1 MPAFAARDMIT
12 IMSDPFIDHF
22 LELSTGK
29 ATFAAGQHIFNQGD
43 AITWLYLMQAGT
55 IHLVRYQADGTVAVL
70 QRASPGM
77 VLAEASVFSSRY
89 HCNAVA
95 VTNSE
100 ALIIPV
106 NSVRRLLR
114 SDHVFAETW
123 ASYLS
128 HQLQQARKRAE
139 IASLKTVAARLSAWL
154 AWNDGLLPSKGEWK
168 NLADEIGVSPEALYR
183 ELAKRGKSFS
193 PAGP

>member
-1 MPAFAARDMIT
+1 MIT

-29 ATFAAGQHIFNQGD
+29 ATFAAGQHVFNQGD
-43 AITWLYLMQAGT
+43 AIKWLYLMQAGT
-55 IHLVRYQADGTVAVL
+55 IHLVRHQADGNVAVL

-77 VLAEASVFSSRY
+77 VIAEASVYSSRY
-89 HCNAVA
+89 HCDAVS
-95 VTNSE
+95 VRNSE

-106 NSVRRLLR
+106 NSVRALLR
-114 SDHVFAETW
+114 NEPAFAKTW

-139 IASLKTVAARLSAWL
+139 IASLKTVAARLNAWL

-168 NLADEIGVSPEALYR
+168 YLADDIGVSPEALYR

-193 PAGP
+193 PAGS

>member
-1 MPAFAARDMIT
+1 MIT
-12 IMSDPFIDHF
+12 IMSDPLSDRF

-29 ATFAAGQHIFNQGD
+29 ASFAGGQHIFNQDD
-43 AITWLYLMQAGT
+43 AITRLYHVRAGA
-55 IHLVRYQADGTVAVL
+55 IHLVRYQADGNVAVL
-70 QRASPGM
+70 QRALPGM
-77 VLAEASVFSSRY
+77 VLGEASVFSSRY
-89 HCNAVA
+89 HCDAVA

-100 ALIIPV
+100 ALVIPV

-114 SDHVFAETW
+114 SDHVFAEAW

-168 NLADEIGVSPEALYR
+168 SLADEIGVSAEALYR
-183 ELAKRGKSFS
+183 ELAKRGKFFS
-193 PAGP
+193 HETS

>member
-1 MPAFAARDMIT
+1 MIT
-12 IMSDPFIDHF
+12 IMSDPLIDHF
-22 LELSTGK
+22 LELSTGRGD
-29 ATFAAGQHIFNQGD
+29 FAAGQHIFNQGD
-43 AITWLYLMQAGT
+43 AITRLYLVQAGT
-55 IHLVRYQADGTVAVL
+55 IRLVRYQADGNVAVL

-89 HCNAVA
+89 HCDAIAVS
-95 VTNSE
+95 NSE

-114 SDHVFAETW
+114 SDNVFAETW

-128 HQLQQARKRAE
+128 HQLQQARTRAE
-139 IASLKTVAARLSAWL
+139 IASLKTVAARLNAWL
-154 AWNDGLLPSKGEWK
+154 AWNDGLLPPKGEWK

-183 ELAKRGKSFS
+183 ELAKGGKSFLHRTS
-193 PAGP
+193 